1 MSHYGVS
8 RLMGLHYRSSHR
20 RPFAIP
26 ANGFGGASN
35 RNAFRWD
42 EQCAVPVPKAS
53 MRPRSAYDEGRLIPS
68 FADNVGIQLLVAE
81 IRHRSEE
88 HTSELQSRFEL
99 VCRLLLE
106 KKKNNTESSYYH

>member
-1 MSHYGVS
+1 S
-8 RLMGLHYRSSHR
+8 
-20 RPFAIP
+20 IP
-26 ANGFGGASN
+26 ANGICETPVGANVFGGTSN

-81 IRHRSEE
+81 IRH
-88 HTSELQSRFEL
+88 
-99 VCRLLLE
+99 E
-106 KKKNNTESSYYH
+106 KTPFGGKGFSFRRNKCVQIIVEITHLDQQQVE